1 MKKTLLL
8 LIAVMMAS
16 MAAHADLLINETTF
30 PDANFRA
37 YMMSEYPSGVIPS
50 IDLIMRTE
58 LDLSS
63 KQISDATGIKHFRN
77 LTHLDL
83 YSNNL
88 SSIDVSQNT
97 KLTYLNVGYNHLTT
111 IDVTNNRDL
120 EELYCQHN
128 QFTTLQITDMPR
140 LRTFWVF
147 KNPSLTGLY
156 CWRNVL
162 TSLDVSDCPELIQLK
177 CYNNANL
184 NKIYGLAGCTKLT
197 WLDCEDCSFST
208 LPELSSLTNLET
220 LLVGNNYFTSLDVS
234 EHYYLK
240 SLYSAGNSRLT
251 ELYCGQCRLST
262 LRITNCTA
270 LTKLYCYGNHYLETI
285 TGLATC
291 TALENVSCYSCSLT
305 SLDELRNMNNLQTLV
320 CSANKLVT
328 LTLTELPNLRQ
339 IWVDDNAL
347 LTSLDCY
354 RNDLTS
360 LNVTNCTA
368 LTSLDCMLNHN
379 LPEIMG
385 LETCSAIT
393 YLNCIDCSLTDLS
406 SVANMPNL
414 QFLYCFD
421 NHLTSLDVSSNN
433 QLLYLHC
440 YKNDLT
446 SLNVSGCTAMTS
458 LQCYDNENLPEIT
471 GLETCTAMNYL
482 DCENCAL
489 TSLPVSGMND
499 LAELLCRSNQFETLL
514 VNEKP
519 NLTVLGV
526 SDNPSLINL
535 ECYSCAL
542 TELDVSNC
550 PSLYYLDCSD
560 NQLSSL
566 DVGDGPSLSF
576 LNCSENQLSSLD
588 ISQCPE
594 LYYLLCNTNQLSEI
608 DLSGTKV
615 SLLWCNNNQLTSLD
629 LSPCPDS
636 FYSLDCRQ
644 NQISGSLDFANFPD
658 MYQLFCSYNEIT
670 QLKNVA
676 NHTSLLDINCHANE
690 LTSLDASGCS
700 NLEVIACAGN
710 HLSELRAD
718 NCPML
723 WSLQIYY
730 NKIKAPKMGQLVADL
745 PTRSADDMGIIYVI
759 GNYGALYEEANV
771 ITVPQVNEAT
781 AKYWNV
787 VHYDNQSGWQPYA
800 GSEFELGDLN
810 SDGLV
815 NVTDVTIL
823 INLLANGN
831 PSASEYPTAD
841 MDGNGYVNITDATIL
856 INEVLNSTMKLA
868 KPKAEGSKNMLE
880 NKLLID
886 SDGPTFVERKPLR
899 R

>member
-8 LIAVMMAS
+8 LVAVMMAS
-16 MAAHADLLINETTF
+16 MAARADLLINETTF

-58 LDLSS
+58 LNLSS

-120 EELYCQHN
+120 EQLYCQHN

-147 KNPSLTGLY
+147 KNPLLTGLY

-162 TSLDVSDCPELIQLK
+162 TSLDVNNCPELIQLK

-197 WLDCEDCSFST
+197 WLDCEDCSFTT
-208 LPELSSLTNLET
+208 LPELSSLTKLET

-234 EHYYLK
+234 QHYHLK
-240 SLYSAGNSRLT
+240 SLYSAGNSSLT
-251 ELYCGQCRLST
+251 ELNCGQCQLTT

-270 LTKLYCYGNHYLETI
+270 LTNLYCYGNRNLETI

-291 TALENVSCYSCSLT
+291 TALERLSCYSCSFS
-305 SLDELRNMNNLQTLV
+305 SLDELQNMENLQTLV
-320 CSANKLVT
+320 CSDNKLVT
-328 LTLTELPNLRQ
+328 LSLTELPNLWQ
-339 IWVDDNAL
+339 IWVDDNEL
-347 LTSLDCY
+347 LTSLECN

-368 LTSLDCMLNHN
+368 LTSLDCILNHN

-385 LETCSAIT
+385 LETCSAMT
-393 YLNCIDCSLTDLS
+393 MLNCIDCSLTDLS

-414 QFLYCFD
+414 QYLYCTD
-421 NHLTSLDVSSNN
+421 NQLTSLDVSSNN
-433 QLLYLHC
+433 QLVYLHC
-440 YKNDLT
+440 YNNDLT
-446 SLNVSGCTAMTS
+446 SLNVTGCTALTN

-471 GLETCTAMNYL
+471 GLETCTAMIFL

-489 TSLPVSGMND
+489 TSLPLSGMND
-499 LAELLCRSNQFETLL
+499 LVQLLCRFNQFETLQ
-514 VNEKP
+514 VNNKP
-519 NLTVLGV
+519 NLTVLLV
-526 SDNPSLINL
+526 SDNPLLENL

-542 TELDVSNC
+542 PELDLSDC
-550 PSLYYLDCSD
+550 PSLYYLDCSG

-566 DVGDGPSLSF
+566 DVSDRPSLNY
-576 LNCSENQLSSLD
+576 LDCSGNQLSSLD

-594 LYYLLCNTNQLSEI
+594 LYYLLCNRNQLSEI

-615 SLLWCNNNQLTSLD
+615 SLLWCNSNQLTSLD

-644 NQISGSLDFANFPD
+644 NEISGSFDFANFPN
-658 MYQLFCSYNEIT
+658 MFQLYCSYNQIT
-670 QLKNVA
+670 ELKNLT
-676 NHTSLLDINCHANE
+676 NHATLIDINCHANE

-700 NLEVIACAGN
+700 NLQTIACAGN

-718 NCPML
+718 NCPSL
-723 WSLQIYY
+723 LTLQIYY

-745 PTRSADDMGIIYVI
+745 PTRSADKMGIIYVI
-759 GNYGALYEEANV
+759 GNYDGFYEEANV

-800 GSEFELGDLN
+800 GIEYLPGDVN
-810 SDGLV
+810 SDG
-815 NVTDVTIL
+815 N
-823 INLLANGN
+823 
-831 PSASEYPTAD
+831 
-841 MDGNGYVNITDATIL
+841 VNITDVTMLVNMLATGNPLASVYPAADLDANGVINITDVTML
-856 INEVLNSTMKLA
+856 INQVMLSTKKVA
-868 KPKAEGSKNMLE
+868 HQSPESKASLIKGG
-880 NKLLID
+880 LLID
-886 SDGPTFVERKPLR
+886 DEPVILEINPNLN
-899 R
+899 